1 MDVTVSEKISPPG
14 KTAPPPNSQV
24 KHVTISPES
33 RWPIKPINMN
43 GNLTIRL
50 NLRICKENLFCFRG
64 DPDSDLDLATSYPN
78 SKFIAILPGDL
89 IQAVQVDFWPK
100 AKNLLFT
107 SWSWSC
113 EGPSSS
119 SCEGPSWSWLCEGH
133 GFFFRTSSTQSL
145 ESCSTTVRRRWR
157 IFLVGQCCSIIPTD
171 QSINL
176 PINQLIR
183 WSSVQGVSNVNV
195 FPSIPSGGSYPIT
208 SPMSPSPPITNHL
221 PRILLSGH
229 HNLASC
235 PLRSTFP
242 PTVTPLPIVTSPH
255 FLCPG

>member
-64 DPDSDLDLATSYPN
+64 DPDSDLDIATSYPN

-208 SPMSPSPPITNHL
+208 FPSYHQPPSPNSAQCSPQSGFLSTPINLSSHSHSPSNCHITSFSL
-221 PRILLSGH
+221 SRID
-229 HNLASC
+229 
-235 PLRSTFP
+235 F
-242 PTVTPLPIVTSPH
+242 
-255 FLCPG
+255 